1 MSNSYETTD
10 PTERIARRERIAEL
24 IAKREAARGRPLT
37 ASEQIEN
44 FAAAM
49 AEDAAN
55 QEELGRG
62 E

>member
-1 MSNSYETTD
+1 MSDNPGD
-10 PTERIARRERIAEL
+10 QIIAERIARRERIAEL
-24 IAKREAARGRPLT
+24 IAKREATRGRPLT

-55 QEELGRG
+55 QEGG
-62 E
+62 